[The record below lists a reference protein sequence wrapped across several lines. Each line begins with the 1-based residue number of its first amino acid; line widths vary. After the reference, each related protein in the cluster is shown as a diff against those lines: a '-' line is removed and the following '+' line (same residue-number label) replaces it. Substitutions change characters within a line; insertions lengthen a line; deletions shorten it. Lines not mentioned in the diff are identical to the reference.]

1 MIYYSTMI
9 LYLFRIS
16 FLLVAWLTSCG
27 VSDATGFL
35 APLPVGG
42 KYSLETMKLTSL
54 LAGLIVS

>member
-27 VSDATGFL
+27 VSAATGFL

-42 KYSLETMKLTSL
+42 KYSLEPMKLTSL
-54 LAGLIVS
+54 LAGLIVA

>member
-1 MIYYSTMI
+1 MI

-35 APLPVGG
+35 PVGG
-42 KYSLETMKLTSL
+42 KYSLEPMKLTSL
-54 LAGLIVS
+54 LAGLIVA